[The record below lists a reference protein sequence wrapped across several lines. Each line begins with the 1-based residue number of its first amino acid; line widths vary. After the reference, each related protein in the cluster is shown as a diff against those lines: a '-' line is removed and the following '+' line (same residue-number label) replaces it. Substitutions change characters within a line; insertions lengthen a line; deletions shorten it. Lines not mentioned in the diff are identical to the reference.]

1 MHVKLADVRAT
12 VYLRQSQDR
21 TGDELG
27 ISRQREDC
35 QTLAAARGWEIATL
49 RLDNDVSAFGRR
61 TRSGFEALLDDIET
75 GRVGAVIAWSL
86 DRLTRNR
93 RDTVRLIETCE
104 RHAVH
109 IALVRGSDIDMSTP
123 AGRLSADILASVARH
138 EIEQKADRQR
148 RAVEQAV
155 EQGRR
160 VGGRR
165 PFGYT
170 LKMTPLKR
178 EAAAVRWAYAELLA
192 GASLGSIARDWNAR
206 GLHTPQGRRDGT
218 SATWTPQV
226 VSRTL
231 RKPTYAGLRAHRG
244 RIAGKAA
251 WPALVDESTWRA
263 AQAVLNDPS
272 RRTPGGPRALLT
284 GLARCGVC
292 GLPVHSGGGN
302 AAERNY
308 RVYRC
313 RSMAHINRRAEPIE
327 DYISAIVVERLR
339 RADAIDLLTV
349 NDRPD
354 VAALHSQADGLRR
367 RIEALADDL
376 GLDEVTLARRVRAL
390 RTKLAEVEGKLA
402 DAGRVDVLG
411 PLVTG
416 DDVFK
421 VWASLD
427 VDRRRAV
434 IDVLMT
440 VTLLPPGRGARVF
453 DPQTVAI
460 EWRQP

>member
-1 MHVKLADVRAT
+1 LHDTLADVQAT

-35 QTLAAARGWEIATL
+35 LALAGQRGWEVATV
-49 RLDNDVSAFGRR
+49 RLDNDTSAFGRR

-75 GRVGAVIAWSL
+75 GRAGAVIAWSL

-93 RDTVRLIETCE
+93 RDTVRLIEACE

-138 EIEQKADRQR
+138 EIEQKSDRQR

-155 EQGRR
+155 QQGRR

-165 PFGYT
+165 PFGYSIA
-170 LKMTPLKR
+170 MRPLKR

-192 GASLGSIARDWNAR
+192 GASLGSIARNWNAR

-218 SATWTPQV
+218 PSTWTPQV

-231 RKPTYAGLRAHRG
+231 RKPTYAGLRSHRG
-244 RIAGKAA
+244 KVVGPAV

-263 AQAVLNDPS
+263 AQAVLSDPS
-272 RRTPGGPRALLT
+272 RRRPGGEQALLT
-284 GLARCGVC
+284 GLARCGAC
-292 GLPVHSGGGN
+292 GLTVHSGGASTG
-302 AAERNY
+302 RGY

-313 RSMAHINRRAEPIE
+313 RSMAHVNRRAEPIE
-327 DYISAIVVERLR
+327 DYVQRVVIERLSR
-339 RADAIDLLTV
+339 PDAADLLTV

-354 VAALHSQADGLRR
+354 VGALHAEADGLRR
-367 RIEALADDL
+367 RIDALADDL
-376 GLDEVTLARRVRAL
+376 GLDELTLARRVRAL
-390 RTKLAEVEGKLA
+390 RAKLAEVEAKLT

-411 PLVTG
+411 DLVTG
-416 DDVFK
+416 DVATT
-421 VWASLD
+421 WAALSD
-427 VDRRRAV
+427 DRRRAV
-434 IDVLMT
+434 IEVLMT
-440 VTLLPPGRGARVF
+440 VTLLPPGRGSRVF
-453 DPQTVAI
+453 DPETVQI
-460 EWRQP
+460 TWRQH

>member
-1 MHVKLADVRAT
+1 MQAT

-75 GRVGAVIAWSL
+75 GRAGAVIAWSL

-93 RDTVRLIETCE
+93 RDTVRLIEACE

-155 EQGRR
+155 QQGRR

-165 PFGYT
+165 PFGYSIA
-170 LKMTPLKR
+170 MRPLER

-192 GASLGSIARDWNAR
+192 GASLGNIARDWNAR
-206 GLHTPQGRRDGT
+206 GLTTPQGHRDGT
-218 SATWTPQV
+218 PTTWTPQV

-231 RKPTYAGLRAHRG
+231 RKATYAGLRSHRG
-244 RIAGKAA
+244 KVVGPAE
-251 WPALVDESTWRA
+251 WP
-263 AQAVLNDPS
+263 
-272 RRTPGGPRALLT
+272 
-284 GLARCGVC
+284 
-292 GLPVHSGGGN
+292 
-302 AAERNY
+302 
-308 RVYRC
+308 
-313 RSMAHINRRAEPIE
+313 
-327 DYISAIVVERLR
+327 
-339 RADAIDLLTV
+339 
-349 NDRPD
+349 
-354 VAALHSQADGLRR
+354 
-367 RIEALADDL
+367 
-376 GLDEVTLARRVRAL
+376 
-390 RTKLAEVEGKLA
+390 
-402 DAGRVDVLG
+402 
-411 PLVTG
+411 
-416 DDVFK
+416 
-421 VWASLD
+421 
-427 VDRRRAV
+427 
-434 IDVLMT
+434 
-440 VTLLPPGRGARVF
+440 
-453 DPQTVAI
+453 
-460 EWRQP
+460 